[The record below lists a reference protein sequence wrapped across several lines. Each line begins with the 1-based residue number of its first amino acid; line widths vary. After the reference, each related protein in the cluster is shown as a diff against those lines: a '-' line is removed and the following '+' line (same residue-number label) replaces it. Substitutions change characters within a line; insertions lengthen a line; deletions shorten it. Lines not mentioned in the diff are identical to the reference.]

1 MVKYIAV
8 KLIEVSINSYTFLMN
23 KKTVFITGA
32 AGFIGSSLL
41 KEALKKKYKCIII
54 DKLTYAGR
62 LENIEDSLEENPD
75 QVHFEKVD
83 ICDFSEIQNLFRKY
97 QPDGV
102 IHLAAESHVDNS
114 ISGPRV
120 FVETNIMGTFNL
132 LEASRE
138 YLTHHKASQ
147 TDSKSNSQFRFLHV
161 STDEV
166 FGELGETG
174 FFSEST
180 PYRPHSPY
188 SASKASSDH
197 LVRAWNRTYGLPV
210 VVTNCSNNYGP
221 RQFPEKLIPKTI
233 LNAISDQ
240 IIPVY
245 GKGLNVRDWIHVDD
259 HSRGVLLAFEK
270 GLTGETYCLG
280 GRSERR
286 NIDVVTSICE
296 ILDQKRP
303 RKDGQSY
310 KKLIQFVEDRLGHD
324 ARYAIDD
331 SKAQEDLGFTR
342 DYQIFEKGLSST
354 IDWYLSNTNWTQ
366 SITGTNAGA
375 QSSTQTTK
383 EKS

>member
-83 ICDFSEIQNLFRKY
+83 ICDFPKIQNLFKKY
-97 QPDGV
+97 QPDGM

-138 YLTHHKASQ
+138 YLVSHPHSE
-147 TDSKSNSQFRFLHV
+147 FRFLHV

-180 PYRPHSPY
+180 PYHPHSPY

-210 VVTNCSNNYGP
+210 VITNCSNNYGP

-240 IIPVY
+240 AIPVY

-270 GLTGETYCLG
+270 GQTGETYCLG

-286 NIDVVTSICE
+286 NIDVVNAICE

-324 ARYAIDD
+324 TRYAIDD
-331 SKAQEDLGFTR
+331 NKAQKDLGFIR
-342 DYQIFEKGLSST
+342 DYQVFEKGLSST
-354 IDWYLSNTNWTQ
+354 IDWYLNNTNWVQ
-366 SITGTNAGA
+366 SLAGTVAKS
-375 QSSTQTTK
+375 QSTLQSTK